1 VLVFGGTGFVG
12 STFIQK
18 AVERGHSV
26 VAVARRQPTQPI
38 PTVTYITADAVNEDA
53 VRAALRNETEFD
65 ACVHAV
71 GLLFDSASG
80 LGQWNVHASG
90 SGSVPSADATYDRVT
105 RQTAFNALSIFTER
119 RRSAEQPVPSPFVFV
134 SAAEA
139 GWTFKAPVAW
149 LERYLTAKRAVEA
162 KLLGDGTA
170 AAGVRPIVFRPSMI
184 WTPARPLGLLAVA
197 PFYLGHA
204 LRLPIVDRPVT
215 VDSLATAMLVAVESG
230 TVRGVQ
236 RFADVDRLA
245 AQAATRRTSADL

>member
-1 VLVFGGTGFVG
+1 MG

-26 VAVARRQPTQPI
+26 VAIARRQPSQPI
-38 PTVTYITADAVNEDA
+38 PTVTYITADAVNENA
-53 VRAALRNETEFD
+53 VRAALHNETEFD

-90 SGSVPSADATYDRVT
+90 SRSVPSADATYDRVT
-105 RQTAFNALSIFTER
+105 RQTAFNALSIFNEHR
-119 RRSAEQPVPSPFVFV
+119 RPAEQPAPFVFV

-162 KLLGDGTA
+162 KLLGGSAEAD
-170 AAGVRPIVFRPSMI
+170 GVRPVVFRPSMV

-197 PFYLGHA
+197 PFYLGNA

-215 VDSLATAMLVAVESG
+215 VDSLATAILVAVESAA
-230 TVRGVQ
+230 VRGVQ

-245 AQAATRRTSADL
+245 AQAPTARPSGDL